1 MGAGRTITIS
11 PITRLEGHGKIDIH
25 LDDQGHVEDCFFQVV
40 EMRGFEEFLKGRPAE
55 ELPRITPKI
64 CGVCPGAHHMASAK
78 ALDDLFKVDPPPAAV
93 RLRRLF
99 LAAHIAHSH
108 ILHFF
113 ALAAPDFIPGST
125 APATERNL
133 LGLVDKVG
141 LEVGQRVLK
150 ARGRCQKIQGVI
162 GGHPIHPVAALP
174 GGMSKALTEQER
186 DEMLPW
192 ADDLLDFADFAL
204 ELFRQR
210 VLGDER
216 YLELITG
223 DIYYHETHYA
233 GMVDEQGRVDLY
245 DGKIRVIEPAGD
257 ELCLFE
263 GKDYLDHIAERVLEW
278 SYLKFPYLKA
288 RGWQGLKSGAQSGIY
303 RVNTLARLNVASG
316 MSTPRAQAA
325 YEELYST
332 FGTSPVHHTL
342 AYHWARLVELLYC
355 CEEVARL
362 LAHPEITSPDVRR
375 MPEATPEEGI
385 GVVEAARGT
394 LYHHYRTD
402 RDGMITEAN
411 LIVATA
417 QNNGAMGLSVKRA
430 AERLIQDGAPDEA
443 VLNQVEMAFRA
454 YDPCLACATHTIQG
468 AGPLRVRLHQG
479 GELKREL
486 TRNLL

>member
-25 LDDQGHVEDCFFQVV
+25 LDEQGMVEDCFFQVV
-40 EMRGFEEFLKGRPAE
+40 ELRGFEEFLKGRPAE

-78 ALDDLFKVDPPPAAV
+78 ALDDLFQVAPPPAAV
-93 RLRRLF
+93 RLRRLYY
-99 LAAHIAHSH
+99 AAHIAHSH

-113 ALAAPDFIPGST
+113 ALAAPDFIPGSA

-141 LEVGQRVLK
+141 VEVGKRVLQ

-174 GGMSKALTEQER
+174 GGMSKALTEEER
-186 DEMLPW
+186 GEMLPW
-192 ADDLLDFADFAL
+192 GDDLIDFAGFAL
-204 ELFRQR
+204 DLFREK

-223 DIYYHETHYA
+223 DVYYHETNYA
-233 GMVDEQGRVDLY
+233 GMVNAQGKVDLY
-245 DGKIRVIEPAGD
+245 DGEIRVIDPAGA
-257 ELCLFE
+257 EVCKFP
-263 GKDYLDHIAERVLEW
+263 GKDYLEHIAERVLEW

-288 RGWQGLKSGAQSGIY
+288 RGWKGLQSGAESGIY
-303 RVNTLARLNVASG
+303 RVNTLARLNVSSG
-316 MSTPRAQAA
+316 MSTPAAQAA
-325 YEELYST
+325 YQELYDT
-332 FGTSPVHHTL
+332 FGCDPVHHTL
-342 AYHWARLVELLYC
+342 AYHWARLVELLHA

-362 LAHPEITSPDVRR
+362 LALPEITSPDVRR
-375 MPEATPEEGI
+375 MPEATPEEGV

-402 RDGMITEAN
+402 RDGMIKEAN

-430 AERLIQDGAPDEA
+430 AERLIKDGAPDEA

-454 YDPCLACATHTIQG
+454 YDPCLACATHAAQG
-468 AGPLRVRLHQG
+468 ASPLKVRLHQG
-479 GELKREL
+479 GELVREL
-486 TRNLL
+486 RR